1 VCAGWEIEVEGGGM
15 ATAEAKA
22 GKRDYIGAFANAV
35 AMFGSPEVGG
45 DVFAHIPALMTS
57 DFDAIRS
64 ELWLW
69 DESSAS
75 AYITNAAGLEATHRR
90 DYSTPDVFIGKAAH
104 ARKAVYNGLLVG
116 GGEEDRDF
124 GSRSGLTHVNAFPL
138 VGKEKFV
145 GVLVN
150 YTRKPADKD
159 LLQWWE
165 LCAQIAGT
173 TLHQLLTDRENKKT
187 ITQLSLLFEATRLLN
202 STLDLAELLELILKI
217 ARTEV
222 TADRGTVFLA
232 DSKNKQ
238 VWSIVA
244 QGLDRQE
251 IRMPYGQGVAG
262 RVALTGEI
270 VNVEDAYTLDYFER
284 SFDQKTG
291 YHTKSL
297 LCVPIRHSSG
307 YIVGVIQLL
316 NKVEGRFTAED
327 EDFLLKLSGHM
338 AMALENARLHR
349 DALEK
354 QRLERELEMARGIQ
368 RSLLPDAPPVI
379 PGYDLAV
386 VNEPCYEVGGD
397 YYDFLSLGPQTLLLV
412 VADVEGKGVS
422 SALVMSNLQATLRAL
437 VMHLHSLEVL
447 ALSLNEMMYNDTK
460 SRKYLSIFL
469 GLIDT
474 RRNGLH
480 YINAGHVPPILINGE
495 TGEYKLL
502 QSGGTVVGLFPTAEY
517 ERGSARLNPGD
528 ILVTGTD
535 GITEA
540 CDANDD
546 EFGYDR
552 LAKCVAKHRHKSADQ
567 IIEAVLV
574 EVKEHSREGVHI
586 DDKVLMVLKVTKD
599 RTIEPPKARVI

>member
-1 VCAGWEIEVEGGGM
+1 M
-15 ATAEAKA
+15 AAAEAKT
-22 GKRDYIGAFANAV
+22 GSPDYISAFANAV
-35 AMFGSPEVGG
+35 ALFGSPDAAG
-45 DVFAHIPALMTS
+45 DIFAHIPALMVS
-57 DFDAIRS
+57 DFDAVRS

-69 DESSAS
+69 DESSGS
-75 AYITNAAGLEATHRR
+75 AYLTNAAGLDANHRH
-90 DYSTPDVFIGKAAH
+90 DYSKPDVVIGKVGES
-104 ARKAVYNGLLVG
+104 RKPIYNSMLLSG
-116 GGEEDRDF
+116 AEEDREF
-124 GSRSGLTHVNAFPL
+124 GSRSALTHVSVFPL
-138 VGKEKFV
+138 LGKDKFV
-145 GVLVN
+145 GLLAN
-150 YTRKPADKD
+150 YTRKPVDKD

-165 LCAQIAGT
+165 LCAHIGGA
-173 TLHQLLTDRENKKT
+173 TLQQLLVDRESKKT

-222 TADRGTVFLA
+222 KADRGTVYLV

-244 QGLDRQE
+244 QGLDHQE
-251 IRMPYGQGVAG
+251 IRVPFGHGVAG
-262 RVALTGEI
+262 RVAVTGEI
-270 VNVEDAYTLDYFER
+270 INVEDAYSLDYFER

-291 YHTKSL
+291 YHTRSL

-316 NKVEGRFTAED
+316 NKIEGRFDEED

-368 RSLLPDAPPVI
+368 RSLLPDSPPVI

-386 VNEPCYEVGGD
+386 MNEPCYEVGGD

-412 VADVEGKGVS
+412 IADVEGKGVS

-460 SRKYLSIFL
+460 SRKYLSIFM
-469 GLIDT
+469 GLVDT

-495 TGEYKLL
+495 TGEHKLL
-502 QSGGTVVGLFPTAEY
+502 QDGGTVVGLFPTAEY
-517 ERGSARLNPGD
+517 ERGSAKLNPGD
-528 ILVTGTD
+528 VLVTSTD

-540 CDANDD
+540 SNADD
-546 EFGYDR
+546 EEYGYER
-552 LAKCVAKHRHKSADQ
+552 LAQCVSRNRHKTAEQ
-567 IIEAVLV
+567 IIEAVLE
-574 EVKEHSREGVHI
+574 EVRGYAVGGVHV

-599 RTIEPPKARVI
+599 RGLDTGRLKSM

>member
-1 VCAGWEIEVEGGGM
+1 M
-15 ATAEAKA
+15 
-22 GKRDYIGAFANAV
+22 
-35 AMFGSPEVGG
+35 
-45 DVFAHIPALMTS
+45 PALLVS
-57 DFDAIRS
+57 DFDAVRS

-69 DESSAS
+69 DESSGS
-75 AYITNAAGLEATHRR
+75 AYLTNAAGLQGSHHR
-90 DYSTPDVFIGKAAH
+90 DYSVVESVVGKATASQ
-104 ARKAVYNGLLVG
+104 KPIYNALLVKQNPD
-116 GGEEDRDF
+116 DRDF
-124 GSRSGLTHVNAFPL
+124 GSRTGLTHVSVFPL
-138 VGKEKFV
+138 IAKDKFV
-145 GVLVN
+145 GVCTN
-150 YTRKPADKD
+150 YTRRPADKD

-165 LCAQIAGT
+165 LCCHIGAT
-173 TLHQLLTDRENKKT
+173 TLHQLLTDRENQKT

-222 TADRGTVFLA
+222 QADRGTVFLV

-244 QGLDRQE
+244 QGLDHQE
-251 IRMPYGQGVAG
+251 IRVPFGHGVAG
-262 RVALTGEI
+262 RVAVTGEI
-270 VNVEDAYTLDYFER
+270 INVEDAYSLAYFER
-284 SFDQKTG
+284 GFDQKTG

-297 LCVPIRHSSG
+297 LCVPIRHAAG

-316 NKVEGRFTAED
+316 NKSVTGKFSTED
-327 EDFLLKLSGHM
+327 EEFLLKLSGHM

-368 RSLLPDAPPVI
+368 RSLLPDEPPVI
-379 PGYDLAV
+379 PGYELSV
-386 VNEPCYEVGGD
+386 MNEPCYEVGGD

-412 VADVEGKGVS
+412 IADVEGKGVS

-469 GLIDT
+469 GLVDT

-480 YINAGHVPPILINGE
+480 YINAGHVPPILVSGE
-495 TGEYKLL
+495 TGEYQLL
-502 QSGGTVVGLFPTAEY
+502 QDGGTVVGLFPTAEY
-517 ERGSARLNPGD
+517 TRGSATLNAGD
-528 ILVTGTD
+528 ILVASTD

-540 CDANDD
+540 CNENDD
-546 EFGYDR
+546 EYGYER
-552 LAKCVAKHRHKSADQ
+552 VAACVAKHRHKNADQ
-567 IIEAVLV
+567 IIEAVLA
-574 EVKEHSREGVHI
+574 EVNEFAKDGVHI
-586 DDKVLMVLKVTKD
+586 DDKVLMILKVTKD
-599 RTIEPPKARVI
+599 RGVDVAKKVASD

>member
-1 VCAGWEIEVEGGGM
+1 M
-15 ATAEAKA
+15 AAAEARTNKQE
-22 GKRDYIGAFANAV
+22 YISAFANAV
-35 AMFGSPEVGG
+35 ALFGSPHAGG
-45 DVFAHIPALMTS
+45 DVFAHIPALMVS
-57 DFDAIRS
+57 DFDAVRS

-69 DESSAS
+69 DQSSGS
-75 AYITNAAGLEATHRR
+75 AYLTNAAGLDVTHRR
-90 DYSTPDVFIGKAAH
+90 DYSTPAVVVGKAAESH
-104 ARKAVYNGLLVG
+104 TPFYNSLLAAGV
-116 GGEEDRDF
+116 EEDREF
-124 GSRSGLTHVNAFPL
+124 GSRSGLTHVTAFPL
-138 VGKEKFV
+138 LGKDKKFV
-145 GVLVN
+145 GVLAN
-150 YTRKPADKD
+150 YTRRPVDKD

-165 LCAQIAGT
+165 LSAFIGAT
-173 TLHQLLTDRENKKT
+173 TLAQLLTERENKKT

-222 TADRGTVFLA
+222 QADRGTVFLV
-232 DSKNKQ
+232 DSKSKQ

-244 QGLDRQE
+244 QGLDHQE
-251 IRMPYGQGVAG
+251 IRVPFGHGVAG
-262 RVALTGEI
+262 RVAVTGEI
-270 VNVEDAYTLDYFER
+270 INVEDAYTLDYFER

-316 NKVEGRFTAED
+316 NKLDTGKFTVED

-349 DALEK
+349 DALDK

-368 RSLLPDAPPVI
+368 RSLLPEAPPII
-379 PGYDLAV
+379 PGYELAV

-422 SALVMSNLQATLRAL
+422 SALAMSNLQATLRAL

-447 ALSLNEMMYNDTK
+447 ALSLNEMMYNNTK
-460 SRKYLSIFL
+460 SRKYLSIFM

-480 YINAGHVPPILINGE
+480 YINAGHVPPILVSGD
-495 TGEYKLL
+495 TGEYSLL
-502 QSGGTVVGLFPTAEY
+502 QDGGTVVGLFPTAEY
-517 ERGSARLNPGD
+517 DRGAARLNPGD
-528 ILVTGTD
+528 VLVTSTD
-535 GITEA
+535 GITESCNA
-540 CDANDD
+540 
-546 EFGYDR
+546 EGEGYGHER
-552 LAKCVAKHRHKSADQ
+552 LAQCVARNRHKTADQ
-567 IIEAVLV
+567 IMEAVMS
-574 EVKEHSREGVHI
+574 EVHEFSPQGAQV

-599 RTIEPPKARVI
+599 HKVDSGKKRN

>member
-1 VCAGWEIEVEGGGM
+1 M
-15 ATAEAKA
+15 ATVEAKT
-22 GKRDYIGAFANAV
+22 GSRDYISAFANAV
-35 AMFGSPEVGG
+35 ALFGSSNAAG
-45 DVFAHIPALMTS
+45 DVFAHIPALLVS
-57 DFDAIRS
+57 DFDAVRS

-69 DESSAS
+69 DESSGS
-75 AYITNAAGLEATHRR
+75 AYLTNAAGLDATHRR
-90 DYSTPDVFIGKAAH
+90 DYSTPDVVVGKTADT
-104 ARKAVYNGLLVG
+104 RKPVYNGLLVG
-116 GGEEDRDF
+116 GSEEDRDF
-124 GSRSGLTHVNAFPL
+124 AARSGLTHITSFPL

-150 YTRKPADKD
+150 YSRKPGDKD

-165 LCAQIAGT
+165 LCAHIAAT
-173 TLHQLLTDRENKKT
+173 TLHQLLADRESKKT

-222 TADRGTVFLA
+222 RADRGTVFLV

-244 QGLDRQE
+244 QGLDHQE
-251 IRMPYGQGVAG
+251 IRVPFGHGVAG
-262 RVALTGEI
+262 RVAVTGEI
-270 VNVEDAYTLDYFER
+270 INVEDAYSLEYFER

-316 NKVEGRFTAED
+316 NQTENGKFTSED

-368 RSLLPDAPPVI
+368 RSLLPDSPPVI

-386 VNEPCYEVGGD
+386 MNEPCYEVGGD

-412 VADVEGKGVS
+412 IADVEGKGVS

-469 GLIDT
+469 GLVDT

-502 QSGGTVVGLFPTAEY
+502 QDGGTVVGLFPTAEY
-517 ERGSARLNPGD
+517 ERGSAKLNPGD
-528 ILVTGTD
+528 ILVTSTD

-552 LAKCVAKHRHKSADQ
+552 LAKCVAGNRHKSADQ
-567 IIEAVLV
+567 IIEAVLA
-574 EVKEHSREGVHI
+574 EVKAHSCEGVHI

-599 RTIEPPKARVI
+599 RTFEAPKAKHI

>member
-1 VCAGWEIEVEGGGM
+1 M
-15 ATAEAKA
+15 ATAEAKT
-22 GKRDYIGAFANAV
+22 GSRDYISAFANAV
-35 AMFGSPEVGG
+35 TLFGSPNAAG
-45 DVFAHIPALMTS
+45 DVFAHIPALLVS
-57 DFDAIRS
+57 DFDAVRS

-69 DESSAS
+69 DESSSS
-75 AYITNAAGLEATHRR
+75 AYLTNAAGLDVTHRR
-90 DYSTPDVFIGKAAH
+90 DYSTPEVAVGKAADT
-104 ARKAVYNGLLVG
+104 RKPVYNGLLVG
-116 GGEEDRDF
+116 SSEEDREF
-124 GSRSGLTHVNAFPL
+124 SSRSGLTHVSAFPL
-138 VGKEKFV
+138 IGKDKFV
-145 GVLVN
+145 GVLAN
-150 YTRKPADKD
+150 YSRKPVDKD

-165 LCAQIAGT
+165 LCAHIGGT
-173 TLHQLLTDRENKKT
+173 TLSRLLADRESKKT

-222 TADRGTVFLA
+222 KADRGTVFLV

-244 QGLDRQE
+244 QGLDHQE
-251 IRMPYGQGVAG
+251 IRVPFGHGVAG
-262 RVALTGEI
+262 RVAVTGEI
-270 VNVEDAYTLDYFER
+270 INVEDAYTLDYFER

-291 YHTKSL
+291 YVTKSL

-316 NKVEGRFTAED
+316 NQVENNKFTTED

-368 RSLLPDAPPVI
+368 RSLLPDSPPVI

-386 VNEPCYEVGGD
+386 MNEPCYEVGGD

-412 VADVEGKGVS
+412 IADVEGKGVS

-469 GLIDT
+469 GLVDT

-502 QSGGTVVGLFPTAEY
+502 QDGGTVVGLFPTAEY
-517 ERGSARLNPGD
+517 ERGSAKLNPGD
-528 ILVTGTD
+528 ILVTSTD

-540 CDANDD
+540 CNANDD
-546 EFGYDR
+546 EYGYDR
-552 LAKCVAKHRHKSADQ
+552 LATCVAKNRNKTADQ
-567 IIEAVLV
+567 IIEAVLA
-574 EVKEHSREGVHI
+574 EVKEHSCEGVHI
-586 DDKVLMVLKVTKD
+586 DDKVLMVLKVTKEHK
-599 RTIEPPKARVI
+599 IETGKTKLM

>member
-1 VCAGWEIEVEGGGM
+1 METAGT
-15 ATAEAKA
+15 ASAEAKT
-22 GKRDYIGAFANAV
+22 GKREYISAFANAV
-35 AMFGSPEVGG
+35 TLFGSPNAAG
-45 DVFAHIPALMTS
+45 DVFAHIPALLVS
-57 DFDAIRS
+57 DFDAMRS

-69 DESSAS
+69 DESSGS
-75 AYITNAAGLEATHRR
+75 AYLTNAAGLEVSHRR
-90 DYSTPDVFIGKAAH
+90 DYSTPEVIVGKAADS
-104 ARKAVYNGLLVG
+104 RQPVYNASLLG
-116 GGEEDRDF
+116 ATEDDHEF
-124 GSRSGLTHVNAFPL
+124 GSRSGLTHVSAFPL
-138 VGKEKFV
+138 VGKDKFV
-145 GVLVN
+145 GVLAN
-150 YTRKPADKD
+150 YTRKPADND

-165 LCAQIAGT
+165 LCAHIGGA
-173 TLHQLLTDRENKKT
+173 TLHHLLATRESKKT

-222 TADRGTVFLA
+222 KADRGTVYLV

-244 QGLDRQE
+244 QGLDHQE
-251 IRMPYGQGVAG
+251 IRVPFGQGIAG
-262 RVALTGEI
+262 RVAVTGEI
-270 VNVEDAYTLDYFER
+270 INVEDAYTLDYFER

-316 NKVEGRFTAED
+316 NQVNGRFTTED

-379 PGYDLAV
+379 PGYELSV
-386 VNEPCYEVGGD
+386 MNEPCYEVGGD

-469 GLIDT
+469 GLVDT

-502 QSGGTVVGLFPTAEY
+502 QDGGTVVGLFPTAEY
-517 ERGSARLNPGD
+517 ARGSARLNPGD
-528 ILVTGTD
+528 ILVASTD

-540 CDANDD
+540 CNANDE
-546 EFGYDR
+546 EFGHQR
-552 LAKCVAKHRHKSADQ
+552 LAACVARNRHKSAEQ
-567 IIEAVLV
+567 IIEAVLA
-574 EVKEHSREGVHI
+574 EVKEYSKDGAHR

-599 RTIEPPKARVI
+599 KTIDAAKSKPI

>member
-1 VCAGWEIEVEGGGM
+1 M
-15 ATAEAKA
+15 ASAEPKTVN
-22 GKRDYIGAFANAV
+22 RDYINSFANAV
-35 AMFGSPEVGG
+35 TLFGSPNVAG
-45 DVFAHIPALMTS
+45 DVFAHIPALLVA

-69 DESSAS
+69 DESSGS
-75 AYITNAAGLEATHRR
+75 AYLTNAAGLEVSHRR
-90 DYSTPDVFIGKAAH
+90 DYSTPDVVVGKAAET
-104 ARKAVYNGLLVG
+104 RKPVYNALLFG
-116 GGEEDRDF
+116 AHEEDREF
-124 GSRSGLTHVNAFPL
+124 GSRSGLTHVTAFPL

-145 GVLVN
+145 GVLAN

-159 LLQWWE
+159 LLQWWG
-165 LCAQIAGT
+165 LCAHIGGA
-173 TLHQLLTDRENKKT
+173 TLHQLLADRESRKT

-222 TADRGTVFLA
+222 KADRGTVFLV

-244 QGLDRQE
+244 QGLDHQE
-251 IRMPYGQGVAG
+251 IRVPFGHGVAG
-262 RVALTGEI
+262 RVAVTGEI
-270 VNVEDAYTLDYFER
+270 INVEDAYTLDYFER
-284 SFDQKTG
+284 GFDQKTG

-316 NKVEGRFTAED
+316 NQVDGKFTAED

-379 PGYDLAV
+379 PGYELSV
-386 VNEPCYEVGGD
+386 MNEPCYEVGGD

-469 GLIDT
+469 GLVDT

-480 YINAGHVPPILINGE
+480 YINAGHVPPILVSGE

-502 QSGGTVVGLFPTAEY
+502 QDGGTVVGLFPTAEY

-528 ILVTGTD
+528 ILVASTD

-540 CDANDD
+540 CNASDE
-546 EFGYDR
+546 EFGYER
-552 LAKCVAKHRHKSADQ
+552 VAACVAKHRHKSAEQ
-567 IIEAVLV
+567 IIEAVLAD
-574 EVKEHSREGVHI
+574 VKDYSSEGVHI
-586 DDKVLMVLKVTKD
+586 DDRVLMVLKVTKD
-599 RTIEPPKARVI
+599 HKIEAAKPKSI

>member
-1 VCAGWEIEVEGGGM
+1 MESTGA
-15 ATAEAKA
+15 AAAELKA
-22 GKRDYIGAFANAV
+22 GERDYISAFANAV
-35 AMFGSPEVGG
+35 TLFGSPNVAG
-45 DVFAHIPALMTS
+45 DAFAHMPALLVS
-57 DFDAIRS
+57 DFDAVRS

-69 DESSAS
+69 DESSGS
-75 AYITNAAGLEATHRR
+75 AYLTNAAGLEGSHRR
-90 DYSTPDVFIGKAAH
+90 DYSVQDSVIGKAIAN
-104 ARKAVYNGLLVG
+104 RKPIYNALLDKQNQD
-116 GGEEDRDF
+116 DRDF
-124 GSRSGLTHVNAFPL
+124 GSRTGLTHVSAFPMMA
-138 VGKEKFV
+138 KEKFV
-145 GVLVN
+145 GVCAN
-150 YTRKPADKD
+150 YTRKPVGKD

-165 LCAQIAGT
+165 LCGHIGAA
-173 TLHQLLTDRENKKT
+173 TLHQLLTDRENQKT

-222 TADRGTVFLA
+222 QADRGTVFLV

-244 QGLDRQE
+244 QGLDHLE
-251 IRMPYGQGVAG
+251 IRVPFGHGVAG
-262 RVALTGEI
+262 RVAVTGEI
-270 VNVEDAYTLDYFER
+270 INAEDAYTLDYFER
-284 SFDQKTG
+284 GFDQKTG
-291 YHTKSL
+291 YKTKSL
-297 LCVPIRHSSG
+297 LCVPIRHAAG

-316 NKVEGRFTAED
+316 NQSTTGKFSAED
-327 EDFLLKLSGHM
+327 EEFLLKLSGHM

-379 PGYDLAV
+379 PGYELAV
-386 VNEPCYEVGGD
+386 INEPCYEVGGD
-397 YYDFLSLGPQTLLLV
+397 YYDFLSLGPQSLLLV
-412 VADVEGKGVS
+412 IADVEGKGVS

-460 SRKYLSIFL
+460 SRKYLSIFM
-469 GLIDT
+469 GLVDT

-502 QSGGTVVGLFPTAEY
+502 QDGGTVVGLFPTAEY
-517 ERGSARLNPGD
+517 ARGSAQLNAGD
-528 ILVTGTD
+528 ILVTSTD

-540 CDANDD
+540 CDASDE

-552 LAKCVAKHRHKSADQ
+552 LAKCVAKHRHKTADQ
-567 IIEAVLV
+567 IIESVLT
-574 EVKEHSREGVHI
+574 EVKEHAKEGVHV
-586 DDKVLMVLKVTKD
+586 DDKVLMILKVTKD
-599 RTIEPPKARVI
+599 KSVEAAKSPKSTQ

>member
-1 VCAGWEIEVEGGGM
+1 M
-15 ATAEAKA
+15 ATVETKT
-22 GKRDYIGAFANAV
+22 GNRDYIGAFANAV
-35 AMFGSPEVGG
+35 ALFGSPNAGG
-45 DVFAHIPALMTS
+45 DVFAHIPALLVS
-57 DFDAIRS
+57 DFDAVRC

-69 DESSAS
+69 DESSGS
-75 AYITNAAGLEATHRR
+75 AYLTNAAGLDATHRR
-90 DYSTPDVFIGKAAH
+90 DYSSPDVVVGKATDT
-104 ARKAVYNGLLVG
+104 RKPVYNGLLAAG
-116 GGEEDRDF
+116 SDEDRDF
-124 GSRSGLTHVNAFPL
+124 AARSGLTHVTAFPL
-138 VGKEKFV
+138 SGKEKFV
-145 GVLVN
+145 GVLMN

-165 LCAQIAGT
+165 LCAHIAGT
-173 TLHQLLTDRENKKT
+173 TLHQLLADRESKKT

-222 TADRGTVFLA
+222 KADRGTVFLV

-244 QGLDRQE
+244 QGLDHQE
-251 IRMPYGQGVAG
+251 IRVPFGHGVAG
-262 RVALTGEI
+262 RVAVTGEI
-270 VNVEDAYTLDYFER
+270 ISVEDAYTLDYFER

-316 NKVEGRFTAED
+316 NQVENGKFTVED

-368 RSLLPDAPPVI
+368 RSLLPESPPVI
-379 PGYDLAV
+379 PGYELAV
-386 VNEPCYEVGGD
+386 MNEPCYEVGGD

-412 VADVEGKGVS
+412 IADVEGKGVS

-469 GLIDT
+469 GLVDT

-502 QSGGTVVGLFPTAEY
+502 QDGGTVVGLFPTAEY
-517 ERGSARLNPGD
+517 ERGSAKLNPGD
-528 ILVTGTD
+528 ILVTSTD

-540 CDANDD
+540 CNANDD

-552 LAKCVAKHRHKSADQ
+552 LAKCVAKHRQKSAEQ
-567 IIEAVLV
+567 IIEAVLA
-574 EVKEHSREGVHI
+574 EVKEYSHEGVHI

-599 RTIEPPKARVI
+599 RTVDGPKPRHL

>member
-1 VCAGWEIEVEGGGM
+1 MESVGTAS
-15 ATAEAKA
+15 AEAKT
-22 GKRDYIGAFANAV
+22 GNRDYISAFANAV
-35 AMFGSPEVGG
+35 TLFGSPSVAG
-45 DVFAHIPALMTS
+45 DVFAHIPALMVS
-57 DFDAIRS
+57 DFDAVRS

-69 DESSAS
+69 DESSGS
-75 AYITNAAGLEATHRR
+75 AYLTNAAGLDVSHRR
-90 DYSTPDVFIGKAAH
+90 DYSTPEVAVGKAADN
-104 ARKAVYNGLLVG
+104 RQPVYNALLVG
-116 GGEEDRDF
+116 SHEEDRDF
-124 GSRSGLTHVNAFPL
+124 GTRSGLTHVSAFPL
-138 VGKEKFV
+138 MGKDRFV
-145 GVLVN
+145 GVLAN
-150 YTRKPADKD
+150 YTRRPADKD
-159 LLQWWE
+159 LLQWWG
-165 LCAQIAGT
+165 LCAHIGGT
-173 TLHQLLTDRENKKT
+173 TLHQLLADRESKRT

-222 TADRGTVFLA
+222 KADRGTVFLV

-244 QGLDRQE
+244 QGLDHQE
-251 IRMPYGQGVAG
+251 IRVPFGHGVAG
-262 RVALTGEI
+262 RVAVTGEI
-270 VNVEDAYTLDYFER
+270 INVEDAYTLDYFER

-316 NKVEGRFTAED
+316 NQVDGRFTGED

-379 PGYDLAV
+379 PGYELSV
-386 VNEPCYEVGGD
+386 MNEPCYEVGGD

-469 GLIDT
+469 GLVDT

-480 YINAGHVPPILINGE
+480 YINAGHVPPILVNGE
-495 TGEYKLL
+495 TGEFRLL
-502 QSGGTVVGLFPTAEY
+502 QDGGTVVGLFPTAEY
-517 ERGSARLNPGD
+517 ERGSAHLNPGD
-528 ILVTGTD
+528 ILVASTD

-540 CDANDD
+540 CNANDE
-546 EFGYDR
+546 EFGYER
-552 LAKCVAKHRHKSADQ
+552 VAACVARNRHKSAEQ
-567 IIEAVLV
+567 IIEAVLA
-574 EVKEHSREGVHI
+574 EVKESSTDGVHV
-586 DDKVLMVLKVTKD
+586 DDKVLMVLKVTKEKQME
-599 RTIEPPKARVI
+599 TAKTAKTKPI